1 MSLVKVKNLTISF
14 KQYDNI
20 VYAVRGIS
28 FEINQG
34 ESLGVVG
41 ESGSGKSVTFMT
53 VMGLMNSPTSI
64 VEADL
69 IEIDGINVLDKSKE
83 NIKKIR
89 GKIAAMVFQDSMTS
103 FDPLHTIGYQIA
115 ETIVTHKNIDNK
127 KALKQAEHLLERVEI
142 QNANKVLNY
151 YPHQLSGGMLQRAM
165 IAMALS
171 CEPKLLI
178 ADEPTTALDVTIQ
191 AQIFELMEKLKKEN
205 DTAIIL
211 ITHDMGVVA
220 ELADNVAVMYMGNIV
235 EAGTADDVL
244 RRPTHPYTKALLE
257 SVPVLGRGKNQ
268 DINPIKGS
276 TPDPYNR
283 PVGCQFAPRCNWQ
296 TESCDIMPEI
306 TQINETHQIRC
317 HKYEQFFEKYNEKRN
332 S

>member
-1 MSLVKVKNLTISF
+1 MGHNFLFKMSLVKVKNLTISF

-20 VYAVRGIS
+20 VHAVRGIS

-34 ESLGVVG
+34 ESLGIVG

-115 ETIVTHKNIDNK
+115 ETIVTHKNINNK
-127 KALKQAEHLLERVEI
+127 EALKQAEHLLERVEI

-178 ADEPTTALDVTIQ
+178 ADEPTTALDVTVQ
-191 AQIFELMEKLKKEN
+191 AQILQLLTDIQKETN
-205 DTAIIL
+205 MSFVM
-211 ITHDMGVVA
+211 ITHDLGVIA
-220 ELADNVAVMYMGNIV
+220 ETVDRVLVMYSGKIMENSSVFDIFNK
-235 EAGTADDVL
+235 
-244 RRPTHPYTKALLE
+244 PKHPYTKALID
-257 SVPVLGRGKNQ
+257 SIPGKE
-268 DINPIKGS
+268 PGKK
-276 TPDPYNR
+276 R
-283 PVGCQFAPRCNWQ
+283 LK
-296 TESCDIMPEI
+296 EI
-306 TQINETHQIRC
+306 SKEDRDLWYAGT
-317 HKYEQFFEKYNEKRN
+317 
-332 S
+332 

>member
-20 VYAVRGIS
+20 VHAVRGIS

-34 ESLGVVG
+34 ESLVIVG

-69 IEIDGINVLDKSKE
+69 IEIDGINVLDRSKE

-115 ETIVTHKNIDNK
+115 ETIVTHKNINNK
-127 KALKQAEHLLERVEI
+127 EALKQAEHLLERVEI
-142 QNANKVLNY
+142 QNANKVISY

-178 ADEPTTALDVTIQ
+178 ADEPTTALDVTVQ
-191 AQIFELMEKLKKEN
+191 AQILQLLTDIQQETNMSFVM
-205 DTAIIL
+205 
-211 ITHDMGVVA
+211 ITHDLGVIA
-220 ELADNVAVMYMGNIV
+220 ETVDRVLVMYSGKIMENSNVFDIFNQ
-235 EAGTADDVL
+235 
-244 RRPTHPYTKALLE
+244 PKHPYTKALID
-257 SVPVLGRGKNQ
+257 SIPGKE
-268 DINPIKGS
+268 PGKK
-276 TPDPYNR
+276 R
-283 PVGCQFAPRCNWQ
+283 LK
-296 TESCDIMPEI
+296 EI
-306 TQINETHQIRC
+306 SKEDRDLWYAGT
-317 HKYEQFFEKYNEKRN
+317 
-332 S
+332 

>member
-1 MSLVKVKNLTISF
+1 MPHLIWGIISFLKMSLVKVKNLTISF

-20 VYAVRGIS
+20 VHAVRGIS

-115 ETIVTHKNIDNK
+115 ETIVTHKNINNK
-127 KALKQAEHLLERVEI
+127 EALKQAEHLLERVEI

-178 ADEPTTALDVTIQ
+178 ADEPTTALDVTVQ
-191 AQIFELMEKLKKEN
+191 AQILQLLTDIQQETNMSFVM
-205 DTAIIL
+205 
-211 ITHDMGVVA
+211 ITHDLGVIA
-220 ELADNVAVMYMGNIV
+220 ETVDRVLVMYSGKIMENSNVFDIFNQ
-235 EAGTADDVL
+235 
-244 RRPTHPYTKALLE
+244 PKHPYTKALID
-257 SVPVLGRGKNQ
+257 SIPGREPGK
-268 DINPIKGS
+268 K
-276 TPDPYNR
+276 R
-283 PVGCQFAPRCNWQ
+283 LK
-296 TESCDIMPEI
+296 EI
-306 TQINETHQIRC
+306 SKEDRDLWYAGT
-317 HKYEQFFEKYNEKRN
+317 
-332 S
+332 

>member
-1 MSLVKVKNLTISF
+1 MFYAPLIWGIISFLKMSLVKVKNLTISF

-20 VYAVRGIS
+20 VHAVRGIS

-34 ESLGVVG
+34 ESLGIVG

-64 VEADL
+64 VKADL
-69 IEIDGINVLDKSKE
+69 IEIDGINVLDRSKE

-115 ETIVTHKNIDNK
+115 ETIVTHKNINNKEALK
-127 KALKQAEHLLERVEI
+127 KAEYLLERVEI

-178 ADEPTTALDVTIQ
+178 ADEPTTALDVTVQ
-191 AQIFELMEKLKKEN
+191 AQILQLLTDIQQETNMSFVM
-205 DTAIIL
+205 
-211 ITHDMGVVA
+211 ITHDLGVIA
-220 ELADNVAVMYMGNIV
+220 ETVDRVLVMYSGKIMENSNVFDIFNQ
-235 EAGTADDVL
+235 
-244 RRPTHPYTKALLE
+244 PKHPYTKALID
-257 SVPVLGRGKNQ
+257 SIPGKE
-268 DINPIKGS
+268 PGKK
-276 TPDPYNR
+276 R
-283 PVGCQFAPRCNWQ
+283 LK
-296 TESCDIMPEI
+296 EI
-306 TQINETHQIRC
+306 SKEDRDLWYAGT
-317 HKYEQFFEKYNEKRN
+317 
-332 S
+332 

>member
-1 MSLVKVKNLTISF
+1 MNLVKVQNLTISF

-20 VYAVRGIS
+20 VHAVRGIS

-34 ESLGVVG
+34 ESLGIVG

-69 IEIDGINVLDKSKE
+69 IEIDGINVLDQSKE

-178 ADEPTTALDVTIQ
+178 ADEPTTALDVTVQ
-191 AQIFELMEKLKKEN
+191 AQILQLLTDIQQETNMSFVM
-205 DTAIIL
+205 
-211 ITHDMGVVA
+211 ITHDLGVIA
-220 ELADNVAVMYMGNIV
+220 ETVDRVLVMYSGKIMENSNVFDIFNQ
-235 EAGTADDVL
+235 
-244 RRPTHPYTKALLE
+244 PKHPYTKALID
-257 SVPVLGRGKNQ
+257 SIPGREPGK
-268 DINPIKGS
+268 K
-276 TPDPYNR
+276 R
-283 PVGCQFAPRCNWQ
+283 LK
-296 TESCDIMPEI
+296 EI
-306 TQINETHQIRC
+306 SKEDRDLWYAGT
-317 HKYEQFFEKYNEKRN
+317 
-332 S
+332 

>member
-1 MSLVKVKNLTISF
+1 MGHNFLFNMSLVKVKNLTISF

-20 VYAVRGIS
+20 VHAVRGIS

-34 ESLGVVG
+34 ESLGIVG

-69 IEIDGINVLDKSKE
+69 IEIDGINVLDRSKE

-115 ETIVTHKNIDNK
+115 ETIVTHKNINNK
-127 KALKQAEHLLERVEI
+127 EALKQAEHLLERVEI

-178 ADEPTTALDVTIQ
+178 ADEPTTALDVTVQ
-191 AQIFELMEKLKKEN
+191 AQILQLLTDIQQETNMSFVM
-205 DTAIIL
+205 
-211 ITHDMGVVA
+211 ITHDLGVIA
-220 ELADNVAVMYMGNIV
+220 ETVDRVLVMYSGKIMENSNVFDIFNK
-235 EAGTADDVL
+235 
-244 RRPTHPYTKALLE
+244 PKHPYTKALID
-257 SVPVLGRGKNQ
+257 SIPGKE
-268 DINPIKGS
+268 PGKK
-276 TPDPYNR
+276 R
-283 PVGCQFAPRCNWQ
+283 LK
-296 TESCDIMPEI
+296 EI
-306 TQINETHQIRC
+306 SKEDRDLWYAGT
-317 HKYEQFFEKYNEKRN
+317 
-332 S
+332 

>member
-1 MSLVKVKNLTISF
+1 MSLVKVENLKISF

-20 VYAVRGIS
+20 VHAVRGIS

-34 ESLGVVG
+34 ESLGIVG

-69 IEIDGINVLDKSKE
+69 IEIDGINVLDQSKE

-115 ETIVTHKNIDNK
+115 ETIITHKNIDK
-127 KALKQAEHLLERVEI
+127 KEALKQAEYLLERVEI
-142 QNANKVLNY
+142 QNADKVLNY

-178 ADEPTTALDVTIQ
+178 ADEPTTALDVTVQ
-191 AQIFELMEKLKKEN
+191 AQILQLLTDIQQETDMSFVM
-205 DTAIIL
+205 
-211 ITHDMGVVA
+211 ITHDLGVIA
-220 ELADNVAVMYMGNIV
+220 ETVDRVLVMYSGKIMENSNVFDIFNQ
-235 EAGTADDVL
+235 
-244 RRPTHPYTKALLE
+244 PKHPYTKALID
-257 SVPVLGRGKNQ
+257 SIPGREPGK
-268 DINPIKGS
+268 K
-276 TPDPYNR
+276 R
-283 PVGCQFAPRCNWQ
+283 LK
-296 TESCDIMPEI
+296 EI
-306 TQINETHQIRC
+306 SKEDRDLWYAGT
-317 HKYEQFFEKYNEKRN
+317 
-332 S
+332 

>member
-20 VYAVRGIS
+20 VHAVRGIS

-34 ESLGVVG
+34 ESLGIVG

-127 KALKQAEHLLERVEI
+127 KALKQAENLLERVEI

-178 ADEPTTALDVTIQ
+178 ADEPTTALDVTVQ
-191 AQIFELMEKLKKEN
+191 AQILQLLTDIQQETNMSFVM
-205 DTAIIL
+205 
-211 ITHDMGVVA
+211 ITHDLGVIA
-220 ELADNVAVMYMGNIV
+220 ETVDRVLVMYSGKIMENSNVFDIFNQ
-235 EAGTADDVL
+235 
-244 RRPTHPYTKALLE
+244 PKHPYTKALID
-257 SVPVLGRGKNQ
+257 SIPGKE
-268 DINPIKGS
+268 PGKK
-276 TPDPYNR
+276 R
-283 PVGCQFAPRCNWQ
+283 LK
-296 TESCDIMPEI
+296 EI
-306 TQINETHQIRC
+306 SKEDRDLWYAGT
-317 HKYEQFFEKYNEKRN
+317 
-332 S
+332 

>member
-1 MSLVKVKNLTISF
+1 MGHNFLFKMSLVKVKNLTISF

-34 ESLGVVG
+34 ESLGIVG

-64 VEADL
+64 VEADI

-115 ETIVTHKNIDNK
+115 ETIVTHKNINNK
-127 KALKQAEHLLERVEI
+127 EALKQAEHLLERVEI
-142 QNANKVLNY
+142 QNANKVISY

-178 ADEPTTALDVTIQ
+178 ADEPTTALDVTVQ
-191 AQIFELMEKLKKEN
+191 AQILQLLTDIQQETNMSFVM
-205 DTAIIL
+205 
-211 ITHDMGVVA
+211 ITHDLGVIA
-220 ELADNVAVMYMGNIV
+220 ETVDRVLVMYSGKIMENSNVFDIFNQ
-235 EAGTADDVL
+235 
-244 RRPTHPYTKALLE
+244 PKHPYTKALID
-257 SVPVLGRGKNQ
+257 SIPGKE
-268 DINPIKGS
+268 PGKK
-276 TPDPYNR
+276 R
-283 PVGCQFAPRCNWQ
+283 LK
-296 TESCDIMPEI
+296 EI
-306 TQINETHQIRC
+306 SKEDRDLWYAGT
-317 HKYEQFFEKYNEKRN
+317 
-332 S
+332 

>member
-1 MSLVKVKNLTISF
+1 MSIVKVKNLKISF

-20 VYAVRGIS
+20 VHAVRGIS

-34 ESLGVVG
+34 ESLGIVG

-69 IEIDGINVLDKSKE
+69 IEIDGINVLDQSKE

-115 ETIVTHKNIDNK
+115 ETIITHKNIDNK
-127 KALKQAEHLLERVEI
+127 EALKQAEHLLERVEI
-142 QNANKVLNY
+142 QNADKVLNY

-178 ADEPTTALDVTIQ
+178 ADEPTTALDVTVQ
-191 AQIFELMEKLKKEN
+191 AQILQLLTDIQQETNMSFVM
-205 DTAIIL
+205 
-211 ITHDMGVVA
+211 ITHDLGVIA
-220 ELADNVAVMYMGNIV
+220 ETVDRVLVMYSGKIMENSNVFDIFNQ
-235 EAGTADDVL
+235 
-244 RRPTHPYTKALLE
+244 PKHPYTKALID
-257 SVPVLGRGKNQ
+257 SIPGREPGK
-268 DINPIKGS
+268 K
-276 TPDPYNR
+276 R
-283 PVGCQFAPRCNWQ
+283 LK
-296 TESCDIMPEI
+296 EI
-306 TQINETHQIRC
+306 SKEDRDLWYAGT
-317 HKYEQFFEKYNEKRN
+317 
-332 S
+332 

>member
-1 MSLVKVKNLTISF
+1 MGHNFLFKMSLVKVKNLTISF

-20 VYAVRGIS
+20 VHAVRGIS

-34 ESLGVVG
+34 ESLGIVG

-69 IEIDGINVLDKSKE
+69 IEIDGVNVLDKSKE

-115 ETIVTHKNIDNK
+115 ETIVTHKNINNK
-127 KALKQAEHLLERVEI
+127 EALKQAEHLLERVEI

-178 ADEPTTALDVTIQ
+178 ADEPTTALDVTVQ
-191 AQIFELMEKLKKEN
+191 AQILQLLTDIQQETNMSFVM
-205 DTAIIL
+205 
-211 ITHDMGVVA
+211 ITHDLGVIA
-220 ELADNVAVMYMGNIV
+220 ETVDRVLVMYSGKIMENSNVFDIFNQ
-235 EAGTADDVL
+235 
-244 RRPTHPYTKALLE
+244 PKHPYTKALID
-257 SVPVLGRGKNQ
+257 SIPGKE
-268 DINPIKGS
+268 PGKK
-276 TPDPYNR
+276 R
-283 PVGCQFAPRCNWQ
+283 LK
-296 TESCDIMPEI
+296 EI
-306 TQINETHQIRC
+306 SKEDRDLWYAGT
-317 HKYEQFFEKYNEKRN
+317 
-332 S
+332 

>member
-1 MSLVKVKNLTISF
+1 MSYAPLIWGIISFLKMSLVKVKNLTISF

-20 VYAVRGIS
+20 VHAVRGIS

-34 ESLGVVG
+34 ESLGIVG

-69 IEIDGINVLDKSKE
+69 IEIDGINVLDRSKE

-115 ETIVTHKNIDNK
+115 ETVVTHKNINNK
-127 KALKQAEHLLERVEI
+127 EALKQAEHLLERVEI

-178 ADEPTTALDVTIQ
+178 ADEPTTALDVTVQ
-191 AQIFELMEKLKKEN
+191 AQILQLLTDIQQETNMSFVM
-205 DTAIIL
+205 
-211 ITHDMGVVA
+211 ITHDLGVIA
-220 ELADNVAVMYMGNIV
+220 ETVDRVLVMYSGKIMENSNVFDIFYQ
-235 EAGTADDVL
+235 
-244 RRPTHPYTKALLE
+244 PKHPYTKALID
-257 SVPVLGRGKNQ
+257 SIPGKE
-268 DINPIKGS
+268 PGKK
-276 TPDPYNR
+276 R
-283 PVGCQFAPRCNWQ
+283 LK
-296 TESCDIMPEI
+296 EI
-306 TQINETHQIRC
+306 SKEDRDLWYAGT
-317 HKYEQFFEKYNEKRN
+317 
-332 S
+332 

>member
-1 MSLVKVKNLTISF
+1 MSLVKVKNLKISF
-14 KQYDNI
+14 KQYDSI
-20 VYAVRGIS
+20 VNAVRGIS

-178 ADEPTTALDVTIQ
+178 ADEPTTALDVTVQ
-191 AQIFELMEKLKKEN
+191 AQILQLLTDIQQETDMSFVM
-205 DTAIIL
+205 
-211 ITHDMGVVA
+211 ITHDLGVIA
-220 ELADNVAVMYMGNIV
+220 ETVDRVLVMYSGKIMENSNVFDIFNK
-235 EAGTADDVL
+235 
-244 RRPTHPYTKALLE
+244 PKHPYTKALID
-257 SVPVLGRGKNQ
+257 SIPGREPGK
-268 DINPIKGS
+268 K
-276 TPDPYNR
+276 R
-283 PVGCQFAPRCNWQ
+283 LK
-296 TESCDIMPEI
+296 EI
-306 TQINETHQIRC
+306 SKEDRDLWYAGT
-317 HKYEQFFEKYNEKRN
+317 
-332 S
+332 

>member
-1 MSLVKVKNLTISF
+1 MGHNFLFKMSLVKVKNLTISF

-20 VYAVRGIS
+20 VHAVRGIS

-64 VEADL
+64 IEADL
-69 IEIDGINVLDKSKE
+69 IEINGINVLDKSKE

-115 ETIVTHKNIDNK
+115 ETIVTHKNINNK
-127 KALKQAEHLLERVEI
+127 EALKQAEHLLERVEI

-178 ADEPTTALDVTIQ
+178 ADEPTTALDVTVQ
-191 AQIFELMEKLKKEN
+191 AQILQLLTDIQQETNMSFVM
-205 DTAIIL
+205 
-211 ITHDMGVVA
+211 ITHDLGVIA
-220 ELADNVAVMYMGNIV
+220 ETVDRVLVMYSGKIMENSSVFDIFNQ
-235 EAGTADDVL
+235 
-244 RRPTHPYTKALLE
+244 PKHPYTKALID
-257 SVPVLGRGKNQ
+257 SIPGKE
-268 DINPIKGS
+268 PGKK
-276 TPDPYNR
+276 R
-283 PVGCQFAPRCNWQ
+283 LK
-296 TESCDIMPEI
+296 EI
-306 TQINETHQIRC
+306 SKEDRDLWYAGT
-317 HKYEQFFEKYNEKRN
+317 
-332 S
+332 

>member
-1 MSLVKVKNLTISF
+1 MGHNFLFKMSLVKVINLTISF

-20 VYAVRGIS
+20 VHAVRGIS

-34 ESLGVVG
+34 ESLGIVG

-115 ETIVTHKNIDNK
+115 ETIVTHKNINNK
-127 KALKQAEHLLERVEI
+127 EALKQAEHLLERVEI

-151 YPHQLSGGMLQRAM
+151 YPHQLSGGMQQRAM

-178 ADEPTTALDVTIQ
+178 ADEPTTALDVTVQ
-191 AQIFELMEKLKKEN
+191 AQILQLLTDIQQETNMSFVM
-205 DTAIIL
+205 
-211 ITHDMGVVA
+211 ITHDLGVIA
-220 ELADNVAVMYMGNIV
+220 ETVDRVLVMYSGKIMENSSVFDIFNK
-235 EAGTADDVL
+235 
-244 RRPTHPYTKALLE
+244 PKHPYTKALID
-257 SVPVLGRGKNQ
+257 SIPGKE
-268 DINPIKGS
+268 PGKK
-276 TPDPYNR
+276 R
-283 PVGCQFAPRCNWQ
+283 LK
-296 TESCDIMPEI
+296 EI
-306 TQINETHQIRC
+306 SKEDRDLWYAGT
-317 HKYEQFFEKYNEKRN
+317 
-332 S
+332 

>member
-1 MSLVKVKNLTISF
+1 MSLVKVENLKISF

-20 VYAVRGIS
+20 VHAVRGIS

-34 ESLGVVG
+34 ESLGIVG

-69 IEIDGINVLDKSKE
+69 IEIDGINVLDQSKE

-115 ETIVTHKNIDNK
+115 ETIITHKNIDNK
-127 KALKQAEHLLERVEI
+127 EALKKAEHLLKRVEI
-142 QNANKVLNY
+142 QNADKVLNY

-178 ADEPTTALDVTIQ
+178 ADEPTTALDVTVQ
-191 AQIFELMEKLKKEN
+191 AQILQLLTDIQQETNMSFVM
-205 DTAIIL
+205 
-211 ITHDMGVVA
+211 ITHDLGVIA
-220 ELADNVAVMYMGNIV
+220 ETVDRVLVMYSGKIMENSNVFDIFNQ
-235 EAGTADDVL
+235 
-244 RRPTHPYTKALLE
+244 PKHPYTKALID
-257 SVPVLGRGKNQ
+257 SIPGREPGK
-268 DINPIKGS
+268 K
-276 TPDPYNR
+276 R
-283 PVGCQFAPRCNWQ
+283 LK
-296 TESCDIMPEI
+296 EI
-306 TQINETHQIRC
+306 SKEDRDLWYAGT
-317 HKYEQFFEKYNEKRN
+317 
-332 S
+332 

>member
-1 MSLVKVKNLTISF
+1 MGHNFFFKMSLVKVKNLTISF

-20 VYAVRGIS
+20 VHAVRGIS

-34 ESLGVVG
+34 ESLGIVG

-64 VEADL
+64 VEADI

-115 ETIVTHKNIDNK
+115 ETIITHKNINNK
-127 KALKQAEHLLERVEI
+127 EALKQAEHLLERVEI

-178 ADEPTTALDVTIQ
+178 ADEPTTALDVTVQ
-191 AQIFELMEKLKKEN
+191 AQILQLLTDIQQETNMSFVM
-205 DTAIIL
+205 
-211 ITHDMGVVA
+211 ITHDLGVIA
-220 ELADNVAVMYMGNIV
+220 ETVDRVLVMYSGKIMENSNVFDIFNQ
-235 EAGTADDVL
+235 
-244 RRPTHPYTKALLE
+244 PKHPYTKALID
-257 SVPVLGRGKNQ
+257 SIPGREPGK
-268 DINPIKGS
+268 K
-276 TPDPYNR
+276 R
-283 PVGCQFAPRCNWQ
+283 LK
-296 TESCDIMPEI
+296 EI
-306 TQINETHQIRC
+306 SKEDRDLWYAGT
-317 HKYEQFFEKYNEKRN
+317 
-332 S
+332 

>member
-1 MSLVKVKNLTISF
+1 MSLVKVKNLKISF

-20 VYAVRGIS
+20 VHAVRGIS

-34 ESLGVVG
+34 ESLGIVG

-69 IEIDGINVLDKSKE
+69 IEIDGINVLDRSKE

-115 ETIVTHKNIDNK
+115 ETIITHKNIDNK
-127 KALKQAEHLLERVEI
+127 EALKQAEHLLERVEI
-142 QNANKVLNY
+142 QNADKVLNY

-178 ADEPTTALDVTIQ
+178 ADEPTTALDVTVQ
-191 AQIFELMEKLKKEN
+191 AQVLQLLTDIQQETNMSFVM
-205 DTAIIL
+205 
-211 ITHDMGVVA
+211 ITHDLGVIA
-220 ELADNVAVMYMGNIV
+220 ETVDRVLVMYSGKIMENSNVFDIFNK
-235 EAGTADDVL
+235 
-244 RRPTHPYTKALLE
+244 PKHPYTKALID
-257 SVPVLGRGKNQ
+257 SIPGREPGK
-268 DINPIKGS
+268 K
-276 TPDPYNR
+276 R
-283 PVGCQFAPRCNWQ
+283 LK
-296 TESCDIMPEI
+296 EI
-306 TQINETHQIRC
+306 SKEDRDLWYAGT
-317 HKYEQFFEKYNEKRN
+317 
-332 S
+332 

>member
-1 MSLVKVKNLTISF
+1 MFYAPLIWGIISFLKMSLVKVKNLTISF

-20 VYAVRGIS
+20 VHAVRGIS

-34 ESLGVVG
+34 ESLGIVG

-69 IEIDGINVLDKSKE
+69 IEIDGINVLDRSKE

-115 ETIVTHKNIDNK
+115 ETIVTHKNINNK
-127 KALKQAEHLLERVEI
+127 EALKQAEHLLERVEI

-178 ADEPTTALDVTIQ
+178 ADEPTTALDVTVQ
-191 AQIFELMEKLKKEN
+191 AQILQLLTDIQQETNMSFVM
-205 DTAIIL
+205 
-211 ITHDMGVVA
+211 ITHDLGVIA
-220 ELADNVAVMYMGNIV
+220 ETVDRVLVMYSGKIMENSNVFDIFNQ
-235 EAGTADDVL
+235 
-244 RRPTHPYTKALLE
+244 PKHPYTKALID
-257 SVPVLGRGKNQ
+257 SIPGKE
-268 DINPIKGS
+268 PGKK
-276 TPDPYNR
+276 R
-283 PVGCQFAPRCNWQ
+283 LK
-296 TESCDIMPEI
+296 EI
-306 TQINETHQIRC
+306 SKEDRDLW
-317 HKYEQFFEKYNEKRN
+317 YEGT
-332 S
+332 

>member
-1 MSLVKVKNLTISF
+1 MFYAPLIWGIISFLKMSLVKVKNLTISF

-20 VYAVRGIS
+20 VHAVRGIS

-34 ESLGVVG
+34 ESLGIVG

-115 ETIVTHKNIDNK
+115 ETIVTHKNINNK
-127 KALKQAEHLLERVEI
+127 EALKQAEHLLERVEI

-178 ADEPTTALDVTIQ
+178 ADEPTTALDVTVQ
-191 AQIFELMEKLKKEN
+191 AQILQLLTDIQQETNMSFVM
-205 DTAIIL
+205 
-211 ITHDMGVVA
+211 ITHDLGVIA
-220 ELADNVAVMYMGNIV
+220 ETVDRVLVMYSGKIMENSNVFDIFNK
-235 EAGTADDVL
+235 
-244 RRPTHPYTKALLE
+244 PKHPYTKALID
-257 SVPVLGRGKNQ
+257 SIPGKE
-268 DINPIKGS
+268 PGKK
-276 TPDPYNR
+276 R
-283 PVGCQFAPRCNWQ
+283 LK
-296 TESCDIMPEI
+296 EI
-306 TQINETHQIRC
+306 SKEDRDLWYAGT
-317 HKYEQFFEKYNEKRN
+317 
-332 S
+332 

>member
-1 MSLVKVKNLTISF
+1 MGHNFFFKMSLVKVKNLTISF

-20 VYAVRGIS
+20 VHAVRGIS

-34 ESLGVVG
+34 ESLGIVG

-69 IEIDGINVLDKSKE
+69 IEIDGINVLDRSKE

-115 ETIVTHKNIDNK
+115 ETIVTHKKINNK
-127 KALKQAEHLLERVEI
+127 EALKQAEHLLERVEI

-178 ADEPTTALDVTIQ
+178 ADEPTTALDVTVQ
-191 AQIFELMEKLKKEN
+191 AQILQLLTDIQQETNMSFVM
-205 DTAIIL
+205 
-211 ITHDMGVVA
+211 ITHDLGVIA
-220 ELADNVAVMYMGNIV
+220 ETVDRVLVMYSGKIMENSNVFDIFNQ
-235 EAGTADDVL
+235 
-244 RRPTHPYTKALLE
+244 PKHPYTKALID
-257 SVPVLGRGKNQ
+257 SIPGKE
-268 DINPIKGS
+268 PGKK
-276 TPDPYNR
+276 R
-283 PVGCQFAPRCNWQ
+283 LK
-296 TESCDIMPEI
+296 EI
-306 TQINETHQIRC
+306 SKEDRDLWYAGT
-317 HKYEQFFEKYNEKRN
+317 
-332 S
+332 

>member
-1 MSLVKVKNLTISF
+1 MFYAPLIWGIISFLKMSLVKVKNLTISF

-34 ESLGVVG
+34 ESLGIVG

-69 IEIDGINVLDKSKE
+69 IEIDGINVLDRSKE

-115 ETIVTHKNIDNK
+115 ETIVTHKNINNK
-127 KALKQAEHLLERVEI
+127 EALKQAEHLLERVEI

-178 ADEPTTALDVTIQ
+178 ADEPTTALDVTVQ
-191 AQIFELMEKLKKEN
+191 AQILQLLTDIQQETKMSFVM
-205 DTAIIL
+205 
-211 ITHDMGVVA
+211 ITHDLGVIA
-220 ELADNVAVMYMGNIV
+220 ETVDRVLVMYSGKIMENSNVFDIFNQ
-235 EAGTADDVL
+235 
-244 RRPTHPYTKALLE
+244 PKHPYTKALID
-257 SVPVLGRGKNQ
+257 SIPGKE
-268 DINPIKGS
+268 PGKK
-276 TPDPYNR
+276 R
-283 PVGCQFAPRCNWQ
+283 LK
-296 TESCDIMPEI
+296 EI
-306 TQINETHQIRC
+306 SKEDRDLWYAGT
-317 HKYEQFFEKYNEKRN
+317 
-332 S
+332 

>member
-1 MSLVKVKNLTISF
+1 MSLVKVKNLKISF

-20 VYAVRGIS
+20 VHAVRGIS

-34 ESLGVVG
+34 ESLGIVG

-69 IEIDGINVLDKSKE
+69 IEIDGINVLDQSKE

-127 KALKQAEHLLERVEI
+127 EALKKAEHLLERVEI
-142 QNANKVLNY
+142 QNADKVLNY

-178 ADEPTTALDVTIQ
+178 ADEPTTALDVTVQ
-191 AQIFELMEKLKKEN
+191 AQILQLLTDIQQETNMSFVM
-205 DTAIIL
+205 
-211 ITHDMGVVA
+211 ITHDLGVIA
-220 ELADNVAVMYMGNIV
+220 ETVDRVLVMYSGKIMENSNVFDIFNQ
-235 EAGTADDVL
+235 
-244 RRPTHPYTKALLE
+244 PKHPYTKALID
-257 SVPVLGRGKNQ
+257 SIPGREPGK
-268 DINPIKGS
+268 K
-276 TPDPYNR
+276 R
-283 PVGCQFAPRCNWQ
+283 LK
-296 TESCDIMPEI
+296 EI
-306 TQINETHQIRC
+306 SKEDRDLWYAGT
-317 HKYEQFFEKYNEKRN
+317 
-332 S
+332 

>member
-1 MSLVKVKNLTISF
+1 MGHNFLFKMSLVKVKNLTISF

-20 VYAVRGIS
+20 VHAVRGIS

-34 ESLGVVG
+34 ESLGIVG

-103 FDPLHTIGYQIA
+103 FGPLHTIGYQIA
-115 ETIVTHKNIDNK
+115 ETIVTHKNINNK
-127 KALKQAEHLLERVEI
+127 EALKQAEHLLERVEI

-178 ADEPTTALDVTIQ
+178 ADEPTTALDVTVQ
-191 AQIFELMEKLKKEN
+191 AQILQLLTDIQQETNMSFVM
-205 DTAIIL
+205 
-211 ITHDMGVVA
+211 ITHDLGVIA
-220 ELADNVAVMYMGNIV
+220 ETVDRVLVMYSGKIMENSSVFDIFNK
-235 EAGTADDVL
+235 
-244 RRPTHPYTKALLE
+244 PKHPYTKALID
-257 SVPVLGRGKNQ
+257 SIPGKE
-268 DINPIKGS
+268 PGKK
-276 TPDPYNR
+276 R
-283 PVGCQFAPRCNWQ
+283 LK
-296 TESCDIMPEI
+296 EI
-306 TQINETHQIRC
+306 SKEDRDLWYAGT
-317 HKYEQFFEKYNEKRN
+317 
-332 S
+332 

>member
-1 MSLVKVKNLTISF
+1 MGHNFLFKMSLVKVKNLTISF
-14 KQYDNI
+14 KQYDN
-20 VYAVRGIS
+20 VVHAVRGIS

-34 ESLGVVG
+34 ESLGIVG

-69 IEIDGINVLDKSKE
+69 IEIDGINVLDRSKE

-115 ETIVTHKNIDNK
+115 ETIVTHKNINNK
-127 KALKQAEHLLERVEI
+127 EALKQAEHLLERVEI

-178 ADEPTTALDVTIQ
+178 ADEPTTALDVTVQ
-191 AQIFELMEKLKKEN
+191 AQILQLLTDIQQETNMSFVM
-205 DTAIIL
+205 
-211 ITHDMGVVA
+211 ITHDLGVIA
-220 ELADNVAVMYMGNIV
+220 ETVDRVLVMYSGKIMENSNVFDIFNQ
-235 EAGTADDVL
+235 
-244 RRPTHPYTKALLE
+244 PKHPYTKALID
-257 SVPVLGRGKNQ
+257 SIPGKE
-268 DINPIKGS
+268 PGKK
-276 TPDPYNR
+276 R
-283 PVGCQFAPRCNWQ
+283 LK
-296 TESCDIMPEI
+296 EI
-306 TQINETHQIRC
+306 SKEDRDLWYAGT
-317 HKYEQFFEKYNEKRN
+317 
-332 S
+332 